1 MPLQATS
8 LAAAL
13 IQGSSSGTPGQG
25 RSEFTPPQAGGGGS
39 AAVPVPGGA
48 VTPYLSPVIRI
59 DTESGLV
66 LLQYRDK
73 STGDQRD
80 QIPSEN
86 VVRQYRSRVVETH
99 RAQLAK
105 ALAPVSSAP
114 AAQPSAAVT
123 PTPGTGS
130 SDLPDGSFS
139 PAPVTPST
147 ASAASGP
154 APSTPSAAP
163 AVSFGAGS
171 AAPAPTQIDTKV

>member
-13 IQGSSSGTPGQG
+13 IQGSSGTPGQG
-25 RSEFTPPQAGGGGS
+25 RSEYTPPQAGGGAGP
-39 AAVPVPGGA
+39 AVPVPGSA

-86 VVRQYRSRVVETH
+86 VVRQYRSRAVETH
-99 RAQLAK
+99 RAELAK

-114 AAQPSAAVT
+114 AAQPSAAFT
-123 PTPGTGS
+123 PTPGAGT

-139 PAPVTPST
+139 PAPVTTTTTAGSAPS
-147 ASAASGP
+147 P
-154 APSTPSAAP
+154 APATPSAAP
-163 AVSFGAGS
+163 TVSFGTGS